1 MYPVDHLENYKVED
15 DQAFWVQLQ
24 CVVVVPFPPD
34 RQIIPRF
41 KSLPHC
47 LSGGSC
53 GDLYA
58 TF

>member
-24 CVVVVPFPPD
+24 CVVVVPFPSD

-41 KSLPHC
+41 KSLPP
-47 LSGGSC
+47 LPFRGIVW
-53 GDLYA
+53 
-58 TF
+58 